1 MRGLEICRFE
11 IGDMDFCCGS
21 DTPALAIRQGR
32 RIQSLRAFRR
42 AGKGAMGKTS
52 ELRAMCGSF
61 RRKQQSEEPRSK
73 QSGRRRGADEG
84 GRRKGEIMKEGR
96 KK

>member
-42 AGKGAMGKTS
+42 AGQR
-52 ELRAMCGSF
+52 E
-61 RRKQQSEEPRSK
+61 
-73 QSGRRRGADEG
+73 
-84 GRRKGEIMKEGR
+84 EGR
-96 KK
+96 ETISGKR